1 VVPAF
6 RTGDHARA
14 SPERNGFHGISSRAP
29 VFHYRCRSLPAPLH
43 LSWCRKAEKVID
55 SNKKRR
61 TMSNDTIT
69 VTGLVATTPRLIST
83 VEGLSLVVPG
93 G

>member
-1 VVPAF
+1 
-6 RTGDHARA
+6 
-14 SPERNGFHGISSRAP
+14 
-29 VFHYRCRSLPAPLH
+29 
-43 LSWCRKAEKVID
+43 
-55 SNKKRR
+55 
-61 TMSNDTIT
+61 MSNDTIT